1 MKKIALMVD
10 TASDMPEELIK
21 KYDVGTV
28 NFMVTFGD
36 ESFIAKEELSTEDF
50 YKKVKESGIH
60 PKTAQTPYQTL
71 YDAILKYAKECE
83 TLLFYTISS
92 KASGQY
98 QTATLIAREL
108 MEENPELDI
117 RVIDTMAFSQYIT
130 AAAVYA
136 AELIEQGASAD
147 EIVEKSTEYVKKW
160 EACFVVDDLNYLM
173 KGGRINRATAVVG
186 SVLDIKPAL
195 GVRDGI
201 IDTIAKIR
209 GKKKVFKKMIE
220 IIEETEGFVAEKT
233 KIAIVHTDEEAA
245 KDFAAVIAD
254 AFGEDKIWMIEPIGP
269 VIGAHVG
276 PGCVAAIYYK
286 ENA

>member
-1 MKKIALMVD
+1 MKRIGLMVD
-10 TASDMPEELIK
+10 TSADMPQELMD
-21 KYDVGTV
+21 KYDVKSV

-36 ESFIAKEELSTEDF
+36 ESFVAKEELSTEDF

-71 YDAILKYAKECE
+71 YDAILANAKECE
-83 TLLFYTISS
+83 TLLFYTLSS

-117 RVIDTMAFSQYIT
+117 RIVDTMAFSQYIT
-130 AAAVYA
+130 AGVVYA
-136 AELIEQGASAD
+136 AEMIEQGLSAD
-147 EIVEKSTEYVKKW
+147 EIVEKSTEYIKKW

-220 IIEETEGFVAEKT
+220 IIEETDGFVAEKT